1 MGKKDRR
8 MLLWKR
14 TERVREERVWEREK
28 GRESVLKALTVRLCV
43 RERVEEKKVFD
54 INLREKERTVY
65 KKQKS
70 FEWD

>member
-1 MGKKDRR
+1 MGKEREKIFNIGDSEYEFLGKKDRR

-43 RERVEEKKVFD
+43 RESGGEESV
-54 INLREKERTVY
+54 
-65 KKQKS
+65 
-70 FEWD
+70 

>member
-54 INLREKERTVY
+54 INLRERERKNCLQKAKEL
-65 KKQKS
+65 
-70 FEWD
+70 

>member
-14 TERVREERVWEREK
+14 TERVREERVWEKEK

-43 RERVEEKKVFD
+43 RESGGEERVGHKLE
-54 INLREKERTVY
+54 RERKNCLQKAKEL
-65 KKQKS
+65 
-70 FEWD
+70 